1 MHSMSAFMNHRGY
14 IMHLSGGIHENKR
27 GAGFG
32 KRTVIS
38 SGCFTYPTL
47 KIKAIHFL
55 HRQQAVCEEWS
66 EVTEAFYSFFQQLIP
81 RPKWIQWLLISGL
94 SIHIPGL

>member
-1 MHSMSAFMNHRGY
+1 M
-14 IMHLSGGIHENKR
+14 
-27 GAGFG
+27 
-32 KRTVIS
+32 
-38 SGCFTYPTL
+38 
-47 KIKAIHFL
+47 KIKGAPVSASGQLYPPGALPILLSRSKRSIFFIVK
-55 HRQQAVCEEWS
+55 QAVCEEWS